1 MPLPIKTIAL
11 AAAAI
16 LIEGNK
22 RSELSIDTANAKGRS
37 KQPTFELQHKD
48 RKQLERFRPE
58 PAECCC
64 CEQRVNHAIEKMLE
78 RDHPAS
84 AAPNRFLGV
93 SCAVS

>member
-48 RKQLERFRPE
+48 RKQLERFRPQPTE
-58 PAECCC
+58 YSRC
-64 CEQRVNHAIEKMLE
+64 QHRVNQAIEKMLQG
-78 RDHPAS
+78 H
-84 AAPNRFLGV
+84 
-93 SCAVS
+93 